1 MLVDSG
7 ATNNIVDEETWED
20 LKVKKIKCKSEAAPI
35 DRKLYAY
42 ASSKPLP
49 VKGCFTCEVLIGRG
63 KAQAEFLVI
72 KGKGVPLLCK
82 DTAMKL
88 GVLKIGV
95 DIATVAEAKQT
106 LKQQFP
112 EVFSGIGKLKSK
124 QVTLH
129 VDPNVKPVAQP
140 LRRTPFNLQERVEK
154 KIRELLDC
162 DIIEEVDGPT
172 PWVNPVVI
180 IPKADGDIR
189 LCIDMRRA
197 NEAILR
203 GRHPIPTVDEL
214 LHSMNGSKV
223 FSKLDLKWGYHQL
236 ELSPESRQITTFV
249 THKGLYRYKRL
260 LFGVSSASELYQ
272 HEIST
277 ALAGIEGVDNISDD
291 IIVHGPDQKTHDQ
304 RLLKTMERLKQHGLT
319 LNAVTVAA

>member
-1 MLVDSG
+1 M
-7 ATNNIVDEETWED
+7 
-20 LKVKKIKCKSEAAPI
+20 KVKKIKCKSEAAPI
-35 DRKLYAY
+35 DRKLYTY
-42 ASSKPLP
+42 ASRKPLP
-49 VKGCFTCEVLIGRG
+49 LKGRFTCEVLIGRG

-172 PWVNPVVI
+172 P
-180 IPKADGDIR
+180 
-189 LCIDMRRA
+189 
-197 NEAILR
+197 
-203 GRHPIPTVDEL
+203 
-214 LHSMNGSKV
+214 
-223 FSKLDLKWGYHQL
+223 
-236 ELSPESRQITTFV
+236 
-249 THKGLYRYKRL
+249 
-260 LFGVSSASELYQ
+260 
-272 HEIST
+272 
-277 ALAGIEGVDNISDD
+277 
-291 IIVHGPDQKTHDQ
+291 
-304 RLLKTMERLKQHGLT
+304 
-319 LNAVTVAA
+319 

>member
-1 MLVDSG
+1 M
-7 ATNNIVDEETWED
+7 
-20 LKVKKIKCKSEAAPI
+20 
-35 DRKLYAY
+35 
-42 ASSKPLP
+42 
-49 VKGCFTCEVLIGRG
+49 CEVLVGKG
-63 KAQAEFLVI
+63 KAQAEFVVI
-72 KGKGVPLLCK
+72 KGKAVPLLCK
-82 DTAMKL
+82 DTAMRL
-88 GVLKIGV
+88 GVLRIGV
-95 DIATVAEAKQT
+95 DIASVAETKQT
-106 LKQQFP
+106 LQRQFP

-124 QVTLH
+124 QVTLY
-129 VDPNVKPVAQP
+129 VDPKVKPVAQP
-140 LRRTPFNLQERVEK
+140 LRRTPFNLQGKVEK
-154 KIRELLDC
+154 KIQELLDC
-162 DIIEEVDGPT
+162 DIIEEADGPT

-180 IPKADGDIR
+180 IPKPDGDIR

-236 ELSPESRQITTFV
+236 ELSQESRHITTFV

-260 LFGVSSASELYQ
+260 LFGVSSESELCQ

-291 IIVHGPDQKTHDQ
+291 IIVHGPDQKIHDQ
-304 RLLKTMERLKQHGLT
+304 RLLKTMERLRQHGLT
-319 LNAVTVAA
+319 LNAEKCLFNVDRLVFMGILLSEKGIGPTEERVRALQETREPETVSEV